1 MCGEEGSVEESGGIS
16 GVMRIFL
23 TGVVVTWLYV
33 FVKMHILTVHF
44 TKVNFSICKL
54 HLNEIHGK
62 TKASEGGTLSKGL
75 KHTLGLAPEPIC
87 TAAQAWL

>member
-1 MCGEEGSVEESGGIS
+1 M
-16 GVMRIFL
+16 FL

-33 FVKMHILTVHF
+33 FVKMRRTVHF
-44 TKVNFSICKL
+44 TKVNFSVCKL

-75 KHTLGLAPEPIC
+75 KHTLGLAPEPIF